1 MMPLLWVASFLTL
14 VVLAIAFA
22 VALGVRLFTK
32 RRPPLVTRRAAV
44 CGAIAVG
51 VFALGWAG
59 FAADGRVYE
68 SLRVSLGELGGAGMD
83 EVEQRLG
90 SPQQR
95 YQPPFVPIQFCFPL
109 GDKAEKSAEI
119 WAYDAGV
126 WYSPYQ
132 PCTRFLA
139 CFDSFGRLFHVT
151 VDD

>member
-32 RRPPLVTRRAAV
+32 RRPALVTRRATV
-44 CGAIAVG
+44 CGAVAFG
-51 VFALGWAG
+51 VFALGVAG
-59 FAADGRVYE
+59 LAADGRVYE
-68 SLRVSLGELGGAGMD
+68 SLRVSLGELDGAKTD

-90 SPQQR
+90 SPERR
-95 YQPPFVPIQFCFPL
+95 YQPPFVPIQFSFPL
-109 GDKAEKSAEI
+109 GDKAEQSAEI

-139 CFDSFGRLFHVT
+139 CFDASGRLFHVT

>member
-1 MMPLLWVASFLTL
+1 MMPFLCVASFLTL
-14 VVLAIAFA
+14 VVLAIVFA

-32 RRPPLVTRRAAV
+32 CRPPLVTLRSAAV
-44 CGAIAVG
+44 ATAAVG
-51 VFALGWAG
+51 IIALGWAG
-59 FAADGRVYE
+59 LVADGRVYE
-68 SLRVSLGELGGAGMD
+68 SMRVSLDELDGAKMG

-90 SPQQR
+90 SPERR
-95 YQPPFVPIQFCFPL
+95 YRPPFVPIQFCFPL
-109 GDKAEKSAEI
+109 GDKAEQSAEI

-139 CFDSFGRLFHVT
+139 CFDASGRLFHVT